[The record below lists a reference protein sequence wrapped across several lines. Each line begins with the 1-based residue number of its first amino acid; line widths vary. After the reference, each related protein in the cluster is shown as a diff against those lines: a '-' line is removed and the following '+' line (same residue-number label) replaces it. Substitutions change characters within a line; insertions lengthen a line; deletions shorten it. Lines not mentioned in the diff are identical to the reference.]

1 MHTCLHLYFSQ
12 TNLIIV
18 HPNIRNLTRDDQKLL
33 NKLATFWSCCQAQHK
48 LKFKQLLRIEIS
60 ALLPGFYKKIAFASK
75 EVGKNCKTKT
85 GQKTDCTAA
94 QVWRVLKKP

>member
-1 MHTCLHLYFSQ
+1 MNSKTTEQTCHFLE
-12 TNLIIV
+12 
-18 HPNIRNLTRDDQKLL
+18 
-33 NKLATFWSCCQAQHK
+33 CCQAQHK

-60 ALLPGFYKKIAFASK
+60 ALLPGLYKKIAFASK

-85 GQKTDCTAA
+85 GQKTDRTAA